1 MRLLNFKAQN
11 VYGHLDFNINFFED
25 LNFLTGLNGTGKTT
39 ALNLIIALITPSFK
53 QLVTTN
59 FKLLELTFIH
69 NNKESKIICEKVD
82 QKLFL
87 QINENRSYIDLAGL
101 PYHDES
107 ESILHHEFRN
117 NDVIEEIKKIPTP
130 MFLDLNR
137 RFIKNARETDKNNN
151 NIYFNHFHGKYFQ
164 ENESNKDLSLVVVSM
179 QIKDLISSIN
189 RRKLGLAEKLK
200 RNILKD
206 SFTLQKL
213 ALNGEL
219 KTPTIVELKEY
230 KRTILST
237 LNQLG
242 LLDEGETLFDSFFV
256 SMEQIINN
264 LNTIEPK
271 LDIDKKKKGR
281 SLQEKELAIITE
293 WLINQPQLE
302 RIIRLSKKINEHQE
316 KVKNLEKPKERFLTS
331 INRFYE
337 QTNKKLVI
345 KDDGKAEILINGHS
359 KDIELL
365 SSGERQLLI
374 ILSHL
379 NLSNDLP
386 KSSVFII
393 DEPELSLHLLWQEM
407 FVDEIM
413 KANKDIQIILATHS
427 PAIVNN
433 KKNKHVP
440 LNMDV

>member
-53 QLVTTN
+53 QLVRTN
-59 FKLLELTFIH
+59 FKIIELTFIH
-69 NNKESKIICEKVD
+69 NGKESKIICEKAE
-82 QKLFL
+82 QRLYL
-87 QINENRSYIDLAGL
+87 QINEKRSYIDLAGL
-101 PYHDES
+101 PIHDES
-107 ESILHHEFRN
+107 EGILHHEFRS
-117 NDVIEEIKKIPTP
+117 NDIIEEIQKIPTP

-137 RFIKNARETDKNNN
+137 RFIKNARDIEKKNNN
-151 NIYFNHFHGKYFQ
+151 AYYNHIHGKYYH
-164 ENESNKDLSLVVVSM
+164 ENEGNKDLSLVEVSI

-213 ALNGEL
+213 TLNGDL
-219 KTPTIVELKEY
+219 KTPTVLELQEY
-230 KRTILST
+230 KKTILST
-237 LNQLG
+237 LNQLD
-242 LLDEGETLFDSFFV
+242 LLDEGETLFDNFFL
-256 SMEQIINN
+256 SMEEIINN
-264 LNTIEPK
+264 LKSIEPK
-271 LDIDKKKKGR
+271 LNIDKKKKDR
-281 SLQEKELAIITE
+281 SIKEQELAILTQ

-302 RIIRLSKKINEHQE
+302 RIIRLSAKINEHQE
-316 KVKNLEKPKERFLTS
+316 KVKNLEKTKERFLTS

-345 KDDGKAEILINGHS
+345 KDDGKAEILIKGHS

-433 KKNKHVP
+433 KKHKHIP